1 MRLVAV
7 LGYSGFRGRGLHA
20 ICLARLRHAE
30 ALAGDDDTVL
40 LSGEAELMREASTR
54 TEFVLDGAASTTRE
68 NARGVAAAAREV
80 GADEVVVVTS
90 AWHAAR
96 ARALVQAAVGP
107 EVRVTSSSP
116 PGRPPLRLAVREVAC
131 LAVLPLHA
139 RGLARSREAG
149 DQRVGGSPVRGAR
162 GG

>member
-30 ALAGDDDTVL
+30 ALAEDGDAVL
-40 LSGEAELMREASTR
+40 LSGEAELMRDASIR
-54 TEFVLDGAASTTRE
+54 AGVVLDSAAGSTRE
-68 NARGVAAAAREV
+68 NARGFAAAAREL
-80 GADEVVVVTS
+80 GADEVVVITS
-90 AWHAAR
+90 AWHAPR
-96 ARALVQAAVGP
+96 ARALVRAAVGP
-107 EVRVTSSSP
+107 GLRVTSSSP
-116 PGRPPLRLAVREVAC
+116 PGRPPLRLAARELAC

-139 RGLARSREAG
+139 RGLARSREPG
-149 DQRVGGSPVRGAR
+149 EQRVGGSPVRGAR

>member
-54 TEFVLDGAASTTRE
+54 TDFVLDGAASTTRE

-90 AWHAAR
+90 AWHAPR

-139 RGLARSREAG
+139 RGLARSREPG